1 MSPAPDAGPAAT
13 PGARRGPAPG
23 AARSAAPTPDAG
35 PDAVPE
41 AAAATAGPLDM
52 LLADAALGPGRR
64 FVPGM
69 AMARF
74 AARLA
79 AQPGLVASRLAG
91 LGAELGRIA
100 AGRSELAA
108 GPRDRRFTDPA
119 WTGNPVLRRVLQA
132 YLAGTATLADLQ
144 ADAALDWADRER
156 VGFQLGNV
164 AEALAPSNNPV
175 LNPAFW
181 KEALDT
187 GGGSVLAGARR
198 LAGDLATRPRIPA
211 MVEPD
216 AFAVGVD
223 LAVTPGSVVLRTPV
237 FELIQYAPATAQV
250 RERPLLV
257 VPPVINK
264 YYITD
269 LAPGRSLVEYLVST
283 GQQVFVIS
291 WRNPDMRH
299 RDWDLDSYGAA
310 VLDAL
315 AAARDITGADSVLL
329 FGLCSGG
336 ILAAMTAAHL
346 ASTGRAAQLAGLA
359 LAVTVLD
366 QARAGLPAA
375 LLDQRTAQAA
385 MAASAARGYLDGA
398 ALAEVFAWL
407 KPGDLIW
414 TYWVNNYL
422 LGRPPPAFDILY
434 WNADTTRMPA
444 GLHRDFIELA
454 LGNSLTVPGRAS
466 MLGRPVD
473 LAAVGTDCYLVAGA
487 ADHLC
492 PWQSCYRSTQLLGG
506 DCRFV
511 LARSGHIA
519 SMISPVGNAKA
530 VYRTA
535 PVTPADPDAW
545 LAAASTEQGSWWPD
559 FVAWLDGRSG
569 GTAAAPAAPGS
580 PARPPLEPAPGS
592 YVFDR

>member
-1 MSPAPDAGPAAT
+1 MSPDARAQ
-13 PGARRGPAPG
+13 
-23 AARSAAPTPDAG
+23 D
-35 PDAVPE
+35 
-41 AAAATAGPLDM
+41 AAAEAPADTAGPLDM
-52 LLADAALGPGRR
+52 LLADAALGPARR
-64 FVPGM
+64 FIPGQ

-79 AQPGLVASRLAG
+79 SRPQLVAGRLAS
-91 LGAELGRIA
+91 LGGELARIT

-108 GPRDRRFTDPA
+108 GPKDRRFTDPA

-132 YLAGTATLADLQ
+132 YLAGTATLAELQ
-144 ADAALDWADRER
+144 ADAGLDWADNER
-156 VGFQLGNV
+156 VSFQLGNL

-181 KEALDT
+181 KAAIDT

-198 LAGDLATRPRIPA
+198 LAADMATAPRVPS

-223 LAVTPGSVVLRTPV
+223 LAVTPGTVVLRTPV
-237 FELIQYAPATAQV
+237 FELIQYTPATTEV

-264 YYITD
+264 YYIVD
-269 LAPGRSLVEYLVST
+269 LAPGRSLVEYLVSA
-283 GQQVFVIS
+283 GQQVFMIS
-291 WRNPDMRH
+291 WRNPDVRH
-299 RDWDLDSYGAA
+299 RDWNLDTYGEAILA
-310 VLDAL
+310 AL
-315 AAARDITGADSVLL
+315 AAARDITGADSALL
-329 FGLCSGG
+329 LGLCSGG
-336 ILAAMTAAHL
+336 ILAAMVAAHL
-346 ASTGRAAQLAGLA
+346 AATGQDQQLSGLA

-385 MAASAARGYLDGA
+385 MAVSATRGYLDGA

-414 TYWVNNYL
+414 NYWVNNYL
-422 LGRPPPAFDILY
+422 LGRPPSPFDILF

-444 GLHRDFIELA
+444 GVHRDFIELA
-454 LGNSLTVPGRAS
+454 LGNSLTVPGRAT
-466 MLGRPVD
+466 MLGSPVD
-473 LAAVGTDCYLVAGA
+473 LAAVGVDGYLVAGA
-487 ADHLC
+487 TDHLC

-519 SMISPVGNAKA
+519 SMVSPVDNKKA

-535 PVTPADPDAW
+535 KDTPPDPTAW
-545 LAAASTEQGSWWPD
+545 LDSAESVPGSWWPD
-559 FVAWLDGRSG
+559 FAGWLAARG
-569 GTAAAPAAPGS
+569 GPEVPPPDRPGS
-580 PARPPLEPAPGS
+580 DGLPPLDAAPGS

>member
-1 MSPAPDAGPAAT
+1 MTPAQDAAADAQPGPAD
-13 PGARRGPAPG
+13 
-23 AARSAAPTPDAG
+23 AAGS
-35 PDAVPE
+35 
-41 AAAATAGPLDM
+41 LDL
-52 LLADAALGPGRR
+52 LLADAALGPARR

-74 AARLA
+74 AAHL
-79 AQPGLVASRLAG
+79 ASRPRL
-91 LGAELGRIA
+91 LGGRLSSLGRELGQIA
-100 AGRSELAA
+100 AGRSDLAA
-108 GPRDRRFTDPA
+108 AAKDRRFADPA
-119 WTGNPVLRRVLQA
+119 WAGNPVLRRVVQA
-132 YLAGTATLADLQ
+132 YLAGTATLAQLQ
-144 ADAALDWADRER
+144 TDAELGWADAER
-156 VGFQLGNV
+156 VSFQLGNL
-164 AEALAPSNNPV
+164 AEALAPSNNPA

-181 KEALDT
+181 KAAIDT
-187 GGGSVLAGARR
+187 GGGSVLRGARH
-198 LAGDLATRPRIPA
+198 LADDLATPPRIPS

-216 AFAVGVD
+216 AFTVGVD

-237 FELIQYAPATAQV
+237 FELIQYAPAADAV
-250 RERPLLV
+250 RQRPLLV

-269 LAPGRSLVEYLVST
+269 LAPGRSMVEYLLSA
-283 GQQVFVIS
+283 GQQVFMIS
-291 WRNPDMRH
+291 WRNPDARH
-299 RDWDLDSYGAA
+299 RDWRLDTYGEA
-310 VLDAL
+310 VLAAL
-315 AAARDITGADSVLL
+315 AAALAITGADAGLIL
-329 FGLCSGG
+329 GLCSGG
-336 ILAAMTAAHL
+336 ILATMVLAHL
-346 ASTGRAAQLAGLA
+346 AQTGRAQEVAGLA

-375 LLDQRTAQAA
+375 LIDPRTARAA
-385 MAASAARGYLDGA
+385 IAASAARGYLDGA
-398 ALAEVFAWL
+398 ALAEIFAWL

-444 GLHRDFIELA
+444 GVHRDFIELA
-454 LGNSLTVPGRAS
+454 LGNSLTVPGQAEL
-466 MLGRPVD
+466 LGSPVD
-473 LAAVGTDCYLVAGA
+473 LAAISTDCYLVAGA

-519 SMISPVGNAKA
+519 SMVSPIGNTKA

-535 PVTPADPDAW
+535 PDTPPDPEAW
-545 LAAASTEQGSWWPD
+545 LASAEAVPGSWWPD
-559 FVAWLDGRSG
+559 FADWLAARG
-569 GTAAAPAAPGS
+569 GPEQPAPDSPGS
-580 PARPPLEPAPGS
+580 ADLPPLEAAPGS

>member
-1 MSPAPDAGPAAT
+1 MSRVRDAGPARD
-13 PGARRGPAPG
+13 PRPA
-23 AARSAAPTPDAG
+23 ANSETA
-35 PDAVPE
+35 PE
-41 AAAATAGPLDM
+41 AVSDSGADAAAGALDM
-52 LLADAALGPGRR
+52 LLADAALGPARR
-64 FVPGM
+64 FIPGM

-74 AARLA
+74 AGRLA
-79 AQPGLVASRLAG
+79 GQPGQLASRLSG
-91 LGAELGRIA
+91 LGTELARIA

-108 GPRDRRFTDPA
+108 GPKDRRFADPA
-119 WTGNPVLRRVLQA
+119 WTQNPVLHRVLQA
-132 YLAGTATLADLQ
+132 YLAGTATLTELQ
-144 ADAALDWADRER
+144 ADAGLDWADNER
-156 VGFQLGNV
+156 VSFQLGNL

-175 LNPAFW
+175 LSPAFW
-181 KEALDT
+181 KAVIDT
-187 GGGSVLAGARR
+187 GGGNVLAGTRR
-198 LAGDLATRPRIPA
+198 LAGDMAAPPRIPA

-223 LAVTPGSVVLRTPV
+223 LAVTPGTVVLRTPV
-237 FELIQYAPATAQV
+237 FELIQYAPATADV

-269 LAPGRSLVEYLVST
+269 LASGRSMVEYLVSA
-283 GQQVFVIS
+283 GQQVFMIS
-291 WRNPDMRH
+291 WRNPDVRH
-299 RDWDLDSYGAA
+299 RDWNLDTYGEAILA
-310 VLDAL
+310 AL
-315 AAARDITGADSVLL
+315 AASRDITGADSALL
-329 FGLCSGG
+329 LGLCSGG
-336 ILAAMTAAHL
+336 ILATMVAAHL
-346 ASTGRAAQLAGLA
+346 ADTGRQPEIAGLA

-366 QARAGLPAA
+366 QSRAGLPAA
-375 LLDQRTAQAA
+375 LLDPRTAHAA
-385 MAASAARGYLDGA
+385 MAVSATRGYLDGA

-444 GLHRDFIELA
+444 GVHRDFIELA

-466 MLGRPVD
+466 MLGSPVD
-473 LAAVGTDCYLVAGA
+473 LAAVDMDGYLVAGA

-519 SMISPVGNAKA
+519 SMVSPIGNAKA

-535 PVTPADPDAW
+535 PVTPPDPDAW
-545 LAAASTEQGSWWPD
+545 LASASTEKGSWWPD
-559 FVAWLDGRSG
+559 FAAWLGERSG
-569 GTAAAPAAPGS
+569 AEKPAPDSPGS
-580 PARPPLEPAPGS
+580 PEMPPLEPAPGS

>member
-1 MSPAPDAGPAAT
+1 MTPAQD
-13 PGARRGPAPG
+13 
-23 AARSAAPTPDAG
+23 
-35 PDAVPE
+35 
-41 AAAATAGPLDM
+41 AAADAQPGQAADAAGSLDL
-52 LLADAALGPGRR
+52 LLADAALGPARR

-74 AARLA
+74 AAHL
-79 AQPGLVASRLAG
+79 ASRPQQL
-91 LGAELGRIA
+91 LGRLSSLGRELGQIA
-100 AGRSELAA
+100 AGRSDLAPA
-108 GPRDRRFTDPA
+108 GQDRRFADPA

-132 YLAGTATLADLQ
+132 YLAGTATLAQLQ
-144 ADAALDWADRER
+144 ADAELDWTDAER
-156 VGFQLGNV
+156 VSFQLGNL
-164 AEALAPSNNPV
+164 AEALAPSNNPA

-181 KEALDT
+181 KAAIDT
-187 GGGSVLAGARR
+187 GGGSVLRGARH
-198 LAGDLATRPRIPA
+198 LADDLATPPRIPS

-216 AFAVGVD
+216 AFTVGVD

-237 FELIQYAPATAQV
+237 FELIQYAPAADAV
-250 RERPLLV
+250 RQRPLLV

-269 LAPGRSLVEYLVST
+269 LAPGRSMVEYLLSA
-283 GQQVFVIS
+283 GQQVFMIS
-291 WRNPDMRH
+291 WRNPDARH
-299 RDWDLDSYGAA
+299 RGWRLDTYGEA
-310 VLDAL
+310 VLAAL
-315 AAARDITGADSVLL
+315 AAALAITGADAGLIL
-329 FGLCSGG
+329 GLCSGG
-336 ILAAMTAAHL
+336 ILATMVLAHL
-346 ASTGRAAQLAGLA
+346 AQTGRAQEVAGLA

-375 LLDQRTAQAA
+375 LIDPRTAQAA
-385 MAASAARGYLDGA
+385 IAASAARGYLDGA
-398 ALAEVFAWL
+398 ALAEIFAWL

-444 GLHRDFIELA
+444 GVHRDFIELA
-454 LGNSLTVPGRAS
+454 LGNSLTVPGQAQL
-466 MLGRPVD
+466 LGSPVD
-473 LAAVGTDCYLVAGA
+473 LAAVSTDCYLVAGA

-519 SMISPVGNAKA
+519 SMVSPVGNTKA

-535 PVTPADPDAW
+535 PDTPPDPAAW
-545 LAAASTEQGSWWPD
+545 QAGAKAVPGSWWPD
-559 FVAWLDGRSG
+559 FADWLAARG
-569 GTAAAPAAPGS
+569 GPEQPPPDSPGS
-580 PARPPLEPAPGS
+580 AGLPPLEAAPGS

>member
-1 MSPAPDAGPAAT
+1 MTPAQDAAADAQPGPAAD
-13 PGARRGPAPG
+13 
-23 AARSAAPTPDAG
+23 AAGS
-35 PDAVPE
+35 
-41 AAAATAGPLDM
+41 LDL
-52 LLADAALGPGRR
+52 LLADAALGPARR

-79 AQPGLVASRLAG
+79 SRPRRL
-91 LGAELGRIA
+91 LGRLSSLGRELGQIA
-100 AGRSELAA
+100 AGRSDLAA
-108 GPRDRRFTDPA
+108 APKDRRFTDPA
-119 WTGNPVLRRVLQA
+119 WASNPVLHRVLQA
-132 YLAGTATLADLQ
+132 YLAGTATLAQLQ
-144 ADAALDWADRER
+144 ADAGLDWTDAER
-156 VGFQLGNV
+156 VSFQLGNL

-181 KEALDT
+181 KAAIDS
-187 GGGSVLAGARR
+187 GGGSVLRGARH
-198 LAGDLATRPRIPA
+198 LADDLATRPRIPS
-211 MVEPD
+211 MVDPD
-216 AFAVGVD
+216 AFTVGVD
-223 LAVTPGSVVLRTPV
+223 LATTPGSVVLRTPV
-237 FELIQYAPATAQV
+237 FELIQYAPAAGAV
-250 RERPLLV
+250 RQRPLLV

-269 LAPGRSLVEYLVST
+269 LAPGRSMVEYLLSA
-283 GQQVFVIS
+283 GQQVFMIS
-291 WRNPDMRH
+291 WRNPDARH
-299 RDWDLDSYGAA
+299 RDWRLDTYGEA
-310 VLDAL
+310 VLAAL
-315 AAARDITGADSVLL
+315 AAALAITGADAGLI

-336 ILAAMTAAHL
+336 ILAAMVLAHL
-346 ASTGRAAQLAGLA
+346 AQTGRKAEVAGLA

-375 LLDQRTAQAA
+375 LIDQRTARAA
-385 MAASAARGYLDGA
+385 IAASAGRGYLDGA
-398 ALAEVFAWL
+398 ALAEIFAWL

-414 TYWVNNYL
+414 AYWVNNYL

-454 LGNSLTVPGRAS
+454 LGNSLTVPGQAQL
-466 MLGRPVD
+466 LGSPVD
-473 LAAVGTDCYLVAGA
+473 LAVVSTACYVVAGA

-519 SMISPVGNAKA
+519 SMVSPVGNTKA

-535 PVTPADPDAW
+535 PDTPPDPDAW
-545 LAAASTEQGSWWPD
+545 LAGATAVPGSWWPD
-559 FVAWLDGRSG
+559 FADWL
-569 GTAAAPAAPGS
+569 AARAGPEQPPPDSPGC
-580 PARPPLEPAPGS
+580 AGLLPLEAAPGS

>member
-1 MSPAPDAGPAAT
+1 MSPAQDARPQD
-13 PGARRGPAPG
+13 ARPR
-23 AARSAAPTPDAG
+23 
-35 PDAVPE
+35 DAVPDTAVD
-41 AAAATAGPLDM
+41 AAGALDM

-64 FVPGM
+64 FIPGL

-79 AQPGLVASRLAG
+79 GQPRLLASRLSG

-100 AGRSELAA
+100 AGQSELAA

-132 YLAGTATLADLQ
+132 YLAGTATLAELQ
-144 ADAALDWADRER
+144 AHAGLDWADGER
-156 VGFQLGNV
+156 VSFQLTNL

-181 KEALDT
+181 KEAIDT

-198 LAGDLATRPRIPA
+198 LAGDLATPPRIPS

-237 FELIQYAPATAQV
+237 FELIQYAPATAAV

-269 LAPGRSLVEYLVST
+269 LAPGRSLVEYLVSA
-283 GQQVFVIS
+283 GQQVFMIS
-291 WRNPDMRH
+291 WRNPDVRH
-299 RDWDLDSYGAA
+299 RDWDLDTYGEGIVA
-310 VLDAL
+310 AL
-315 AAARDITGADSVLL
+315 AAALDITGADAGLL

-336 ILAAMTAAHL
+336 ILATMVAAHL
-346 ASTGRAAQLAGLA
+346 AGTGQGPQIAGLA

-375 LLDQRTAQAA
+375 LLDQRTARAA

-444 GLHRDFIELA
+444 GVHRDFIELA
-454 LGNSLTVPGRAS
+454 LRNSLTVPGQAS
-466 MLGRPVD
+466 MLGSPVD
-473 LAAVGTDCYLVAGA
+473 LAAVSTDCYLVAGA

-519 SMISPVGNAKA
+519 SMVSPVGNAKA
-530 VYRTA
+530 EYRTA
-535 PVTPADPDAW
+535 PGTPPDPAAW
-545 LAAASTEQGSWWPD
+545 LASASTGKGSWWPD
-559 FVAWLDGRSG
+559 FAAWLGQRS
-569 GTAAAPAAPGS
+569 AAAKPAPDSPGS
-580 PARPPLEPAPGS
+580 PELPPLEPAPGS

>member
-1 MSPAPDAGPAAT
+1 MTPAQDAAADAQPGPAD
-13 PGARRGPAPG
+13 
-23 AARSAAPTPDAG
+23 AAGS
-35 PDAVPE
+35 
-41 AAAATAGPLDM
+41 LDL
-52 LLADAALGPGRR
+52 LLADAALGPARR

-74 AARLA
+74 AAHL
-79 AQPGLVASRLAG
+79 ASRPRL
-91 LGAELGRIA
+91 LGGRLSSLGRELGQIA
-100 AGRSELAA
+100 AGRSDLAA
-108 GPRDRRFTDPA
+108 AAKDRRFADPA
-119 WTGNPVLRRVLQA
+119 WAGNPVLRRVVQA
-132 YLAGTATLADLQ
+132 YLAGTATLAQLQ
-144 ADAALDWADRER
+144 TDAELGWADAER
-156 VGFQLGNV
+156 VSFQLGNL
-164 AEALAPSNNPV
+164 AEALAPSNNPA

-181 KEALDT
+181 KAAIDT
-187 GGGSVLAGARR
+187 GGGSVLRGARH
-198 LAGDLATRPRIPA
+198 LADDLATPPRIPS

-216 AFAVGVD
+216 AFTVGVD

-237 FELIQYAPATAQV
+237 FELIQYAPVADAV
-250 RERPLLV
+250 RQRPLLV

-269 LAPGRSLVEYLVST
+269 LAPGRSMVEYLLSA
-283 GQQVFVIS
+283 GQQVFMIS
-291 WRNPDMRH
+291 WRNPDARH
-299 RDWDLDSYGAA
+299 RDWRLDTYGEA
-310 VLDAL
+310 VLAAL
-315 AAARDITGADSVLL
+315 AAALAITGADAGLIL
-329 FGLCSGG
+329 GLCSGG
-336 ILAAMTAAHL
+336 ILATMVLAHL
-346 ASTGRAAQLAGLA
+346 AQTGRAQEVAGLA

-375 LLDQRTAQAA
+375 LIDPRTARAA
-385 MAASAARGYLDGA
+385 IAASAARGYLDGA
-398 ALAEVFAWL
+398 ALAEIFAWL

-444 GLHRDFIELA
+444 GVHRDFIELA
-454 LGNSLTVPGRAS
+454 LGNSLTVPGQAEL
-466 MLGRPVD
+466 LGSPVD
-473 LAAVGTDCYLVAGA
+473 LAAISTDCYLVAGA

-519 SMISPVGNAKA
+519 SMVSPIGNTKA

-535 PVTPADPDAW
+535 PDTPPDPEAW
-545 LAAASTEQGSWWPD
+545 LASAEAVPGSWWPD
-559 FVAWLDGRSG
+559 FADWLAARG
-569 GTAAAPAAPGS
+569 GPEQPAPDSPGS
-580 PARPPLEPAPGS
+580 ADLPPLEAAPGS

>member
-1 MSPAPDAGPAAT
+1 MTPAQGARAHHTRPRDDQPDAPA
-13 PGARRGPAPG
+13 
-23 AARSAAPTPDAG
+23 D
-35 PDAVPE
+35 
-41 AAAATAGPLDM
+41 TAGPLDM
-52 LLADAALGPGRR
+52 LLADAALGPARR

-79 AQPGLVASRLAG
+79 SRPQLLASRLGG

-100 AGRSELAA
+100 AGQSELAA
-108 GPRDRRFTDPA
+108 APKDRRFTDPA
-119 WTGNPVLRRVLQA
+119 WAGNPVLRRVLQA
-132 YLAGTATLADLQ
+132 YLAGTGTLADLQ
-144 ADAALDWADRER
+144 ADAALGWADRER
-156 VGFQLGNV
+156 VGFQLTNL

-181 KEALDT
+181 KAAIDT

-198 LAGDLATRPRIPA
+198 LAGDLATPPRVPS

-216 AFAVGVD
+216 AFEVGVD

-237 FELIQYAPATAQV
+237 FELIQYAPATELV

-264 YYITD
+264 YYIVD

-283 GQQVFVIS
+283 GQQVFMIS
-291 WRNPDMRH
+291 WRNPDVRH
-299 RDWDLDSYGAA
+299 RDWNLDTYGEAILA
-310 VLDAL
+310 AL
-315 AAARDITGADSVLL
+315 AAARDITGADSALL
-329 FGLCSGG
+329 LALCSGG
-336 ILAAMTAAHL
+336 ILAAMVAAHL
-346 ASTGRAAQLAGLA
+346 AATGRDDRLAGLA

-385 MAASAARGYLDGA
+385 IAASAARGYLDGA
-398 ALAEVFAWL
+398 ALAEIFAWL

-444 GLHRDFIELA
+444 GVHRDFIELA
-454 LGNSLTVPGRAS
+454 LGNSLTVPGQAT
-466 MLGRPVD
+466 MLGTPVD
-473 LAAVGTDCYLVAGA
+473 LAAVGTDGYLVAGA

-506 DCRFV
+506 DSRFV

-519 SMISPVGNAKA
+519 SMVSPVGNAKA

-535 PVTPADPDAW
+535 PVTPPEPDDW

-559 FVAWLDGRSG
+559 FAAWLGERSG
-569 GTAAAPAAPGS
+569 AEKPAPDSPGS
-580 PARPPLEPAPGS
+580 PELPPLEPAPGS

>member
-1 MSPAPDAGPAAT
+1 MTEAGDTADGAQPDPAAD
-13 PGARRGPAPG
+13 
-23 AARSAAPTPDAG
+23 AAGS
-35 PDAVPE
+35 
-41 AAAATAGPLDM
+41 LDL

-79 AQPGLVASRLAG
+79 ARPQLLAGRLAG
-91 LGAELGRIA
+91 LGRDLGQIA
-100 AGRSELAA
+100 AGRSDLTVSAK
-108 GPRDRRFTDPA
+108 DRRFADPA
-119 WTGNPVLRRVLQA
+119 WASNPVLHRVVQA
-132 YLAGTATLADLQ
+132 YLAGTAALAQLQ
-144 ADAALDWADRER
+144 ADAGLDWADAER
-156 VGFQLGNV
+156 VSFQLGNL
-164 AEALAPSNNPV
+164 AEALAPSNNPA

-181 KEALDT
+181 KTAIDT
-187 GGGSVLAGARR
+187 GGSSMLRGARQ
-198 LAGDLATRPRIPA
+198 LASDLATPPRIPS

-216 AFAVGVD
+216 AFTVGLD
-223 LAVTPGSVVLRTPV
+223 LATTPGSVVLRTPV
-237 FELIQYAPATAQV
+237 FELIQYAPAAGAV
-250 RERPLLV
+250 RQRPLLM

-269 LAPGRSLVEYLVST
+269 LAPGRSMVEYLLSA
-283 GQQVFVIS
+283 GQQVFMIS
-291 WRNPDMRH
+291 WRNPDARH
-299 RDWDLDSYGAA
+299 RDWRLDTYGEAI
-310 VLDAL
+310 LDAL
-315 AAARDITGADSVLL
+315 AATLDITGASAGLI

-336 ILAAMTAAHL
+336 ILAAMAVAHL
-346 ASTGRAAQLAGLA
+346 AQAGHQHQVAGLA

-375 LLDQRTAQAA
+375 LIDRRTARAA
-385 MAASAARGYLDGA
+385 IAASTARGYLDGA
-398 ALAEVFAWL
+398 ALAEIFAWL

-414 TYWVNNYL
+414 SYWVNNYL

-454 LGNSLTVPGRAS
+454 LGNSLIVPGRAQL
-466 MLGRPVD
+466 LGRPVD
-473 LAAVGTDCYLVAGA
+473 LAAVSTDCYLVAGA

-519 SMISPVGNAKA
+519 SMVSPVGSSRAE
-530 VYRTA
+530 YRTA
-535 PVTPADPDAW
+535 AGTPPDPAAW
-545 LAAASTEQGSWWPD
+545 LAGAAAVPGSWWPD
-559 FVAWLDGRSG
+559 FAGWLAARG
-569 GTAAAPAAPGS
+569 GPEVPPPASPGN
-580 PARPPLEPAPGS
+580 ADRPPLDAAPGS

>member
-1 MSPAPDAGPAAT
+1 MTPAQDARTRDGQPDAPA
-13 PGARRGPAPG
+13 
-23 AARSAAPTPDAG
+23 D
-35 PDAVPE
+35 
-41 AAAATAGPLDM
+41 TAGPLDM
-52 LLADAALGPGRR
+52 LLADAALGPARR
-64 FVPGM
+64 LVPGM

-79 AQPGLVASRLAG
+79 SRPQLLASRLAG
-91 LGAELGRIA
+91 LGGELGRIA

-108 GPRDRRFTDPA
+108 APRDRRFTDPA
-119 WTGNPVLRRVLQA
+119 WAGNPVLHRVLQA

-144 ADAALDWADRER
+144 ADAALDWTDRER
-156 VGFQLGNV
+156 VGFQLTNL

-181 KEALDT
+181 KAAIDT

-198 LAGDLATRPRIPA
+198 LAGDLATAPRVPA

-216 AFAVGVD
+216 AYAVGVD

-237 FELIQYAPATAQV
+237 FELIQYAPATTEV

-264 YYITD
+264 YYIVD
-269 LAPGRSLVEYLVST
+269 LAPGRSLAEYLVST
-283 GQQVFVIS
+283 GQQVFMIS
-291 WRNPDMRH
+291 WRNPDVRH
-299 RDWDLDSYGAA
+299 RDWDLDTYGEAIMA
-310 VLDAL
+310 AL
-315 AAARDITGADSVLL
+315 AAARDISGADSALIL
-329 FGLCSGG
+329 ALCSGG
-336 ILAAMTAAHL
+336 ILAAMVAAHL
-346 ASTGRAAQLAGLA
+346 AATGQDGQLAGLA

-375 LLDQRTAQAA
+375 LLDQRTARAA
-385 MAASAARGYLDGA
+385 IAASAARGYLDGA
-398 ALAEVFAWL
+398 ALAEIFAWL

-444 GLHRDFIELA
+444 GVHREFIELA
-454 LGNSLTVPGRAS
+454 LGNSLTVPGRAT
-466 MLGRPVD
+466 MLGSPVD
-473 LAAVGTDCYLVAGA
+473 LAAVSTDGYLVAGA

-519 SMISPVGNAKA
+519 SMVSPVGNAKA

-535 PVTPADPDAW
+535 PQTPPEPADW
-545 LAAASTEQGSWWPD
+545 LAAASAEQGSWWPD
-559 FVAWLDGRSG
+559 FTAWLGERSG
-569 GTAAAPAAPGS
+569 AEKPAPDFPGS
-580 PARPPLEPAPGS
+580 PDFPPIEPAPGS

>member
-1 MSPAPDAGPAAT
+1 MSPARDV
-13 PGARRGPAPG
+13 RM
-23 AARSAAPTPDAG
+23 
-35 PDAVPE
+35 E
-41 AAAATAGPLDM
+41 AASDTGADAAGPLDM
-52 LLADAALGPGRR
+52 LLADAALGPARR

-79 AQPGLVASRLAG
+79 GNPQRLAG
-91 LGAELGRIA
+91 RLSALATELGRIA

-108 GPRDRRFTDPA
+108 AAKDRRFADPA
-119 WTGNPVLRRVLQA
+119 WTQNPALHRVLQA
-132 YLAGTATLADLQ
+132 YLAGTATLAELQ
-144 ADAALDWADRER
+144 ADAGLDWADAER
-156 VGFQLGNV
+156 VSFQLGNL

-175 LNPAFW
+175 LSPVFW
-181 KEALDT
+181 KAAIDT
-187 GGGSVLAGARR
+187 GGGNVLAGARR
-198 LAGDLATRPRIPA
+198 LATDLATPPRVPS

-216 AFAVGVD
+216 AFEVGVD

-237 FELIQYAPATAQV
+237 FELIQYAPANAEV

-269 LAPGRSLVEYLVST
+269 LAPGRSMIEYLVSA
-283 GQQVFVIS
+283 GQQVFMIS
-291 WRNPDMRH
+291 WRNPDVRH
-299 RDWDLDSYGAA
+299 RDWRLDTYGEA
-310 VLDAL
+310 VLEAL
-315 AAARDITGADSVLL
+315 AAARDIAGADAALL
-329 FGLCSGG
+329 LGLCSGG
-336 ILAAMTAAHL
+336 IIAAMVAAHL
-346 ASTGRAAQLAGLA
+346 AYTGRQQEIAGLA

-375 LLDQRTAQAA
+375 LIDQRTAQAA
-385 MAASAARGYLDGA
+385 IAASAARGYLDGA
-398 ALAEVFAWL
+398 ALAEIFAWL

-422 LGRPPPAFDILY
+422 LGRPPPAFDILF

-444 GLHRDFIELA
+444 GVHRDFIELA

-466 MLGRPVD
+466 MLGSPVD
-473 LAAVGTDCYLVAGA
+473 LDAVKTDSYLVAGA

-506 DCRFV
+506 DSRFV

-519 SMISPVGNAKA
+519 SMVSPVGNAKA
-530 VYRTA
+530 VYRTG
-535 PVTPADPDAW
+535 PDTPPDPEVW
-545 LAAASTEQGSWWPD
+545 LAEATTEQGSWWPD
-559 FVAWLDGRSG
+559 FAGWLGERSG
-569 GTAAAPAAPGS
+569 AEKPAPDSPGN
-580 PARPPLEPAPGS
+580 PALPPIEPAPGS

>member
-1 MSPAPDAGPAAT
+1 MTAAQDTAAGAQPDPAAD
-13 PGARRGPAPG
+13 
-23 AARSAAPTPDAG
+23 AAGS
-35 PDAVPE
+35 
-41 AAAATAGPLDM
+41 LDL

-79 AQPGLVASRLAG
+79 SRPQLLAGRLAG
-91 LGAELGRIA
+91 LGRDLGQIA
-100 AGRSELAA
+100 AGRSGLTAS
-108 GPRDRRFTDPA
+108 PKDRRFADPA
-119 WTGNPVLRRVLQA
+119 WASNPVLHRVVQA
-132 YLAGTATLADLQ
+132 YLAGTATLAQLQ
-144 ADAALDWADRER
+144 ADAGLDWADAER
-156 VGFQLGNV
+156 VSFQLANL

-181 KEALDT
+181 KTAIDT
-187 GGGSVLAGARR
+187 GGGSVLRGARQ
-198 LAGDLATRPRIPA
+198 LAGDLSAPPRIPS

-216 AFAVGVD
+216 AFTVGVD

-237 FELIQYAPATAQV
+237 FELIQYAPAAGAV
-250 RERPLLV
+250 RQRPLLV

-269 LAPGRSLVEYLVST
+269 LAPGRSMIEYLLSA
-283 GQQVFVIS
+283 GQQVFMIS
-291 WRNPDMRH
+291 WRNPDARH
-299 RDWDLDSYGAA
+299 RDWRLDTYGEA
-310 VLDAL
+310 VLAAL
-315 AAARDITGADSVLL
+315 AAALDITGADAGLIL
-329 FGLCSGG
+329 GLCSGG
-336 ILAAMTAAHL
+336 IIAAMSLAHL
-346 ASTGRAAQLAGLA
+346 TQAGRTAEVAGLA

-375 LLDQRTAQAA
+375 LIDQRTAQAA
-385 MAASAARGYLDGA
+385 IAASAARGYLDGA
-398 ALAEVFAWL
+398 ALAEIFAWL

-414 TYWVNNYL
+414 SYWVNNYL

-444 GLHRDFIELA
+444 GVHRDFIEIA
-454 LGNSLTVPGRAS
+454 LGNSLTVPGQAR
-466 MLGRPVD
+466 MLGSPVD
-473 LAAVGTDCYLVAGA
+473 LGALRTDCYVVAGA

-519 SMISPVGNAKA
+519 SMVSPVDNKKA

-535 PVTPADPDAW
+535 KGTPPDPTAW
-545 LAAASTEQGSWWPD
+545 LDSAESVPGSWWPD
-559 FVAWLDGRSG
+559 FAGWLAARG
-569 GTAAAPAAPGS
+569 GPEVPPPDRPGS
-580 PARPPLEPAPGS
+580 DGLPPLDAAPGS